1 MYEIRI
7 FEFHGMEYPTVYHR
21 KTLPEA
27 IMLIHSLPISDAYK
41 IELININKYPKSCT
55 NTY

>member
-7 FEFHGMEYPTVYHR
+7 FNYKGEDMPTIYHR

-27 IMLIHSLPISDAYK
+27 MILLHQLSVVDAYK
-41 IELININKYPKSCT
+41 IEIINMNINK
-55 NTY
+55 